1 MRKYATRYLDG
12 EEKRAEWNNGTIEII
27 ERHGEEVDLIL
38 LSRTEA
44 RKLALFILECLG
56 D

>member
-12 EEKRAEWNNGTIEII
+12 EDKRAEWNNGTFELIEK
-27 ERHGEEVDLIL
+27 HDNEVDLIL

-44 RKLALFILECLG
+44 RKLVFFILDCLG